1 MDLRLID
8 RRVEAETVGELH
20 IGGVPQHDLA
30 AADHHRHVVDR
41 DMETVEQRLDA
52 SIPVEVEGGVRMAV
66 ARQERLDAERASGM
80 TRPDEHDVADPLRH
94 QVHPTEEEGPQED
107 LAQLAVGLH
116 ECEHV
121 VALDLEHGTRLSGA
135 HTDEPGAVLDRKSTR
150 LNSSHL
156 VISYAVFCL
165 KKKKKNTSH
174 YYDTLA
180 PH

>member
-1 MDLRLID
+1 
-8 RRVEAETVGELH
+8 
-20 IGGVPQHDLA
+20 
-30 AADHHRHVVDR
+30 
-41 DMETVEQRLDA
+41 
-52 SIPVEVEGGVRMAV
+52 MAV

-135 HTDEPGAVLDRKSTR
+135 HTDEPAAPREHGDLAGKLPWSQDGHER
-150 LNSSHL
+150 LRT
-156 VISYAVFCL
+156 A
-165 KKKKKNTSH
+165 
-174 YYDTLA
+174 
-180 PH
+180 